1 MHCNDVNAA
10 IYEKLLNSW
19 PLWQGFRPLGM
30 GQYGHRVKMYLII
43 NICTNTALSQSWEI
57 K

>member
-10 IYEKLLNSW
+10 IYEKSLNSW

-43 NICTNTALSQSWEI
+43 FVLILHYHSRGR
-57 K
+57 